1 MRSELAAAF
10 VAASVAPFVAGLFGL
25 IPLMVQIA
33 TSRAQR
39 RDRIYRLN
47 QLQAEL
53 ELLERLHALQAEVSA
68 PDEAT
73 KPQTDLVISDSVRK
87 LLEQYNEL
95 SEITPS
101 AAAGSKQPYPEQH
114 SFLRRAFLMY
124 NPQTASGWLWHT
136 LFYIF
141 ASILVFLLFGEV
153 SVLFGVGWTSFLL
166 GMLIFV
172 LPVSIALLIFQRLAR
187 HHAVRS
193 ATQLEEPN
201 A

>member
-68 PDEAT
+68 SDEAT

-101 AAAGSKQPYPEQH
+101 AATGSKQPSPEQH

-124 NPQTASGWLWHT
+124 NPHTTAGWLWHT

-141 ASILVFLLFGEV
+141 ASILVFLLFGHV
-153 SVLFGVGWTSFLL
+153 SVLFGVGWTAFLL

>member
-1 MRSELAAAF
+1 MRSELATAF
-10 VAASVAPFVAGLFGL
+10 VAASVAGLFGL

-53 ELLERLHALQAEVSA
+53 ELLERLHALQAEVGAS
-68 PDEAT
+68 DEAT
-73 KPQTDLVISDSVRK
+73 KPEADLVISDSVRK

-95 SEITPS
+95 SELTPS
-101 AAAGSKQPYPEQH
+101 AAGSKQPPPEQH

-124 NPQTASGWLWHT
+124 NPHTTSGWLWHT

-153 SVLFGVGWTSFLL
+153 SVLFGVGWTDFLL